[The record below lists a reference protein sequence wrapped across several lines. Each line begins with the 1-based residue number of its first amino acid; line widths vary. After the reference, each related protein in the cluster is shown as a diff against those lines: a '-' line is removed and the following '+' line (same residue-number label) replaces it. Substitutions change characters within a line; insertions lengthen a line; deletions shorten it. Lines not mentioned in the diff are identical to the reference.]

1 MKEDVFLSLGSNQGD
16 RKYNLD
22 RATELL
28 SESLGTLP
36 TAVSDYIE
44 TESWGFE
51 APAFLN
57 SVVAFSL
64 DDPDGFSILAT
75 CKEIERTMGREENIE
90 YDEAGRRIYH
100 SRPIDIDIIE
110 IGDRTIES
118 ETLTVPHPL
127 ACERDFVMIPLA
139 QVKQKMENFK

>member
-1 MKEDVFLSLGSNQGD
+1 MIENVYLSLGSNQGD

-28 SESLGTLP
+28 TEGLGIAP
-36 TAVSDYIE
+36 AAVSDYIV

-51 APAFLN
+51 APDFLN
-57 SVVAFSL
+57 SVVAFLL
-64 DDPDGFSILAT
+64 DDPDAYSILAL
-75 CKEIERTMGREENIE
+75 CKEIERTMGREEMVE
-90 YDEAGRRIYH
+90 YGEDGRRIYH

-110 IGDRTIES
+110 IGHRKIES

-127 ACERDFVMIPLA
+127 AGERDFVQIPLA
-139 QVKQKMENFK
+139 QVKQKLNDN